1 MRTKATFA
9 AAVLVAC
16 LWRPAFGAQDLALFD
31 PEQGVGGFVGTRTTI
46 DQPVALSWGPRSGII
61 GTVETLSLLGGND
74 QESVVTTFTGAIST
88 EDGGLNRHFAVSE
101 LSVNGHHITAT
112 RPLVVI
118 DGWSDTRGGSIRNLE
133 VTFPGFI
140 EIDIAPPVP
149 GTPQH
154 QLWIDTFAA
163 DLPYAADPV
172 EFGDPIFQM
181 EPYHRLLEAQARS
194 VIANPE
200 ADVIQNT
207 FETRAHGIVQTEDGR
222 ALLAELSGRIE
233 VRSGA
238 DRLIMEA
245 RGFGLIDLRSGL
257 SSGTSRTLIT
267 AIRGGRTATRTVI
280 TDVQFL
286 N

>member
-9 AAVLVAC
+9 AAILVAC

-31 PEQGVGGFVGTRTTI
+31 PEKGIGGFVGTVAPI
-46 DQPVALSWGPRSGII
+46 AQPVVLAWGPRSGII
-61 GTVETLSLLGGND
+61 GTVETLSLLGSGD
-74 QESVVTTFTGAIST
+74 QESIVTTFTGALT
-88 EDGGLNRHFAVSE
+88 ARDDGLNRHFAVSE
-101 LSVNGHHITAT
+101 LSVNGHHITAN
-112 RPLVVI
+112 RPIVVI
-118 DGWSDTRGGSIRNLE
+118 NGWSDTHGGNVRDLE
-133 VTFPGFI
+133 VNFPGFI
-140 EIDIAPPVP
+140 EIDIAPPAP

-163 DLPYAADPV
+163 DLPYTADPV
-172 EFGDPIFQM
+172 ERGDLIFQIG
-181 EPYHRLLEAQARS
+181 PYHRLLEAQARS

-207 FETRAHGIVQTEDGR
+207 FETRARGVVQTDNGR
-222 ALLAELSGRIE
+222 SLLAELSGRID

-238 DRLIMEA
+238 DRLILEA
-245 RGFGLIDLRSGL
+245 RGFGLIDLQSGL
-257 SSGTSRTLIT
+257 SSGTSRTMIT

-280 TDVQFL
+280 TDVRFL